1 MDVEMSENSTVQ
13 APLAVCPM
21 RKRITRVIRR
31 IQQES
36 KFKGVAYRL
45 SLEEYIDIFMGAAR
59 KGYNPGL
66 LFARG
71 KHGQDAARV
80 ELRAVLRE
88 MISLG
93 HAQENVVHSDRDHR
107 DGAHAPERL
116 SFTLTD
122 EGKQYADLVDNFF
135 QPPLDDIAEYAFE
148 VIEETYLKM
157 RKKAKKGEE
166 VRLDKKIRCF
176 GLKGRNERMKKSREG
191 GQS

>member
-1 MDVEMSENSTVQ
+1 MTERIALQ

-36 KFKGVAYRL
+36 RQKAVPYRL
-45 SLEEYIDIFMGAAR
+45 SMEEYIDIFMGAAR

-80 ELRAVLRE
+80 ELRAVLLE
-88 MISLG
+88 MISMG
-93 HAQENVVHSDRDHR
+93 HATENVVRSDRDHK
-107 DGAHAPERL
+107 DGAQAPERL
-116 SFTLTD
+116 SFTLTE
-122 EGKQYADLVDNFF
+122 EGKQYADLVDHFF
-135 QPPLDDIAEYAFE
+135 CPSLDAIAEYAFE

-157 RKKAKKGEE
+157 RKKVKKGEKISLQKS
-166 VRLDKKIRCF
+166 VRLF
-176 GLKGRNERMKKSREG
+176 GLKSREERMKKNRQKIS
-191 GQS
+191 